1 MPDTPPSLATLRG
14 AREEDAEAIC
24 AIYNPFVLESWVSFE
39 EAAVEPDEMR
49 RRMRAYGETHPWLVM
64 EAAGVIQA
72 YAYAV
77 PWRARPAYRHS
88 VECSVYVA
96 PGARRRG
103 YGQRLYEALF
113 ARLREAGMHSV
124 IAGIAQ
130 PNEASVALHEAMG
143 MRKVAHFAQVGRK
156 FGRWVDV
163 GYWQREL

>member
-1 MPDTPPSLATLRG
+1 VAEPPSTAATLRE
-14 AREEDAEAIC
+14 ARAQDAEAIC
-24 AIYNPFVLESWVSFE
+24 AIYNPFVLDSCVSFE
-39 EAAVEPDEMR
+39 ETASGGSV
-49 RRMRAYGETHPWLVM
+49 
-64 EAAGVIQA
+64 QA

-96 PGARRRG
+96 PEVRRRG
-103 YGQRLYEALF
+103 HGRRLYQALF
-113 ARLREAGMHSV
+113 ERLRAAGMHSV
-124 IAGIAQ
+124 IAGIAL

-143 MRKVAHFAQVGRK
+143 MHKVAHFAQVGRK

>member
-1 MPDTPPSLATLRG
+1 MPDSTSTAATLRE
-14 AREEDAEAIC
+14 ARAEDAEAIC
-24 AIYNPFVLESWVSFE
+24 AIYNPFVLDSCVSFE
-39 EAAVEPDEMR
+39 ESAVEPDEMR
-49 RRMRAYGETHPWLVM
+49 RRMRAHGPAYPWLVM
-64 EAAGVIQA
+64 EAGGIIEA

-103 YGQRLYEALF
+103 HGRKLYEALF

-143 MRKVAHFAQVGRK
+143 MHKVAHFAQVGQK

-163 GYWQREL
+163 AYWQREL